1 MRSAGTVA
9 AVVILLSLAGSAAA
23 QGLPSGGGFS
33 GGSGFTPGATTGGGA
48 ARGTGGYASYGGSS
62 MFGRGV
68 GGSVAGLTTRGD
80 TSAGQITG
88 SERFLRDSR
97 QPATFVGSDSSEATG
112 FFSALGN
119 AFRGTAVG
127 GYTLP
132 DANQGGAGSMTQPMP
147 YRLGRAVAF
156 PVPQPPAG
164 AVAQSLTTAFAQ
176 VRSLAGF
183 PEIAVTVEG
192 RTATLRGSVTSPEQ
206 RALVERLA
214 RLEPGIDSVR
224 NELAVTTP
232 PLPAP

>member
-1 MRSAGTVA
+1 MRSAGTMA
-9 AVVILLSLAGSAAA
+9 AVVVLLSLAGSAAA
-23 QGLPSGGGFS
+23 QGLPAGGGFS
-33 GGSGFTPGATTGGGA
+33 GGSGFTPGATTGGA

-62 MFGRGV
+62 MFGRGA

-97 QPATFVGSDSSEATG
+97 QPTAFVGSDSSEATG

-132 DANQGGAGSMTQPMP
+132 DANQGGAGSMTQPIP
-147 YRLGRAVAF
+147 YRLGWAVAF

-164 AVAQSLTTAFAQ
+164 AVAQALTTSFAQ

-183 PEIAVTVEG
+183 PQIAVTVEG

-206 RALVERLA
+206 RALAERLA

-224 NELAVTTP
+224 NELAVTAA
-232 PLPAP
+232 PLPTP